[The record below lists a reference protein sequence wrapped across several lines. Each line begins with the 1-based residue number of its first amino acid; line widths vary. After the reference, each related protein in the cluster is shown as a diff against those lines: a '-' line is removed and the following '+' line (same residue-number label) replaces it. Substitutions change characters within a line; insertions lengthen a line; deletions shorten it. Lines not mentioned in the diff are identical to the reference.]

1 MRNKKLILLM
11 PLRSVL
17 FILVFVIVSSVTGK
31 QLSDISNIWSV
42 AASMIN
48 ILFIVTIVLISR
60 KNGGYLSLIN
70 YEKGK
75 TRPKQIFAMI
85 GIILLVGMA
94 GMYLAGF
101 ICYGIIPYKPYN
113 TQSHTFLAVINLIVL
128 PVSTA
133 LAEDS
138 LYLGCGVRQ
147 FENKYAAVIVPAL
160 FFALQHSFIPTLLD
174 IRYIIYRFI
183 SFLPL
188 TVILC
193 IHYRKHQNPL
203 PIMIGH
209 AVIDMA
215 TAGQI
220 LATSRQLLKDG
231 TGNSTYFPLSF
242 PVFFCRWIS
251 VKKTIVRF
259 LVLFLHFY
267 S

>member
-1 MRNKKLILLM
+1 MFMRNKKLILLM
-11 PLRSVL
+11 PFRSVL
-17 FILVFVIVSSVTGK
+17 FILVFITVSAVTGK
-31 QLSDISNIWSV
+31 NLSDISNIWSV
-42 AASMIN
+42 AASVIN
-48 ILFIVTIVLISR
+48 ILFVLSLVLITR
-60 KNGGYLSLIN
+60 KQGGYLKLIN

-75 TRPKQIFAMI
+75 TRPKQVFAMI

-94 GMYLAGF
+94 GMYLAGW
-101 ICYGIIPYKPYN
+101 ICYGVIPYAAPMMIAPVPVV
-113 TQSHTFLAVINLIVL
+113 LAVINLIVL

-147 FENKYAAVIVPAL
+147 FENKFAAIIVPAF
-160 FFALQHSFIPTLLD
+160 FFAVQHSFIPTLPD
-174 IRYIIYRFI
+174 VRYIVYRFI

-193 IHYRKHQNPL
+193 MHYHKHKNPL

-220 LATSRQLLKDG
+220 LATSVIPG
-231 TGNSTYFPLSF
+231 FYEMMLS
-242 PVFFCRWIS
+242 RS
-251 VKKTIVRF
+251 
-259 LVLFLHFY
+259 
-267 S
+267 

>member
-11 PLRSVL
+11 PLRSL
-17 FILVFVIVSSVTGK
+17 IFILVFITVSAVTGK
-31 QLSDISNIWSV
+31 DLSDISNIWSV
-42 AASMIN
+42 AASVIN
-48 ILFIVTIVLISR
+48 ILFVLSLVLITR
-60 KNGGYLSLIN
+60 KQGGYLKLIN

-75 TRPKQIFAMI
+75 TRPKQVFAMI

-94 GMYLAGF
+94 GMYLAGW
-101 ICYGIIPYKPYN
+101 ICYGVIPYAAPMMIAPIPPV
-113 TQSHTFLAVINLIVL
+113 LAVINLIVL

-147 FENKYAAVIVPAL
+147 FENKFAAIIVPAF
-160 FFALQHSFIPTLLD
+160 FFAVQHSFIPTLPD
-174 IRYIIYRFI
+174 VRYIIYRFI

-193 IHYRKHQNPL
+193 MHYHKHKNPL

-209 AVIDMA
+209 AVIDVA

-220 LATSRQLLKDG
+220 LATSVIPG
-231 TGNSTYFPLSF
+231 FYEMMLSQA
-242 PVFFCRWIS
+242 
-251 VKKTIVRF
+251 
-259 LVLFLHFY
+259 
-267 S
+267 

>member
-17 FILVFVIVSSVTGK
+17 FILVFITVSAVTGK
-31 QLSDISNIWSV
+31 NLSDISNIWSV
-42 AASMIN
+42 AASVIN
-48 ILFIVTIVLISR
+48 ILFVLSLVLIPR
-60 KNGGYLSLIN
+60 KQGGYLKLIN

-75 TRPKQIFAMI
+75 TRPKQVFAMI

-94 GMYLAGF
+94 GMYLAGW
-101 ICYGIIPYKPYN
+101 ICYGVIPYAAPMMIAPIPVA
-113 TQSHTFLAVINLIVL
+113 LAVINLIVL

-147 FENKYAAVIVPAL
+147 IENKFVAIIVPAF
-160 FFALQHSFIPTLLD
+160 FFAVQHSFIPTIPD
-174 IRYIIYRFI
+174 VRYIIYRFI

-193 IHYRKHQNPL
+193 MHYHKHKNPL

-209 AVIDMA
+209 AVIDVA

-220 LATSRQLLKDG
+220 LATSVIPG
-231 TGNSTYFPLSF
+231 FYEMMLSQ
-242 PVFFCRWIS
+242 S
-251 VKKTIVRF
+251 
-259 LVLFLHFY
+259 
-267 S
+267 

>member
-11 PLRSVL
+11 PLRSLV
-17 FILVFVIVSSVTGK
+17 FILVFITVSAVTGK
-31 QLSDISNIWSV
+31 DLSDISNIWSV
-42 AASMIN
+42 AASVIN
-48 ILFIVTIVLISR
+48 ILFVLSLVLITR
-60 KNGGYLSLIN
+60 KQGGYLKLIN

-75 TRPKQIFAMI
+75 TRPKQVFAMI

-94 GMYLAGF
+94 GMYLAGW
-101 ICYGIIPYKPYN
+101 ICYGVIPYAAPMMIAPIPVA
-113 TQSHTFLAVINLIVL
+113 LAVINLIAL

-147 FENKYAAVIVPAL
+147 FENKFAAIIVPAF
-160 FFALQHSFIPTLLD
+160 FFAVQHSFIPTLPD
-174 IRYIIYRFI
+174 VRYIIYRFI

-193 IHYRKHQNPL
+193 MHYHKHKNPL

-209 AVIDMA
+209 AVIDVA

-220 LATSRQLLKDG
+220 LATSVIPG
-231 TGNSTYFPLSF
+231 FYEMMLSQA
-242 PVFFCRWIS
+242 
-251 VKKTIVRF
+251 
-259 LVLFLHFY
+259 
-267 S
+267 

>member
-11 PLRSVL
+11 PLRSLL
-17 FILVFVIVSSVTGK
+17 FILIFVISATVTGK
-31 QLSDISNIWSV
+31 QLADISNIWSV
-42 AASMIN
+42 AASTIN
-48 ILFIVTIVLISR
+48 VVFVLALVLIT
-60 KNGGYLSLIN
+60 KNQGGYLTLIN

-75 TRPKQIFAMI
+75 TRTKQVFAMI
-85 GIILLVGMA
+85 GIILLVGMG
-94 GMYLAGF
+94 GMPLAGF
-101 ICYGIIPYKPYN
+101 ICYGVITPYAATMMIAPIPAV
-113 TQSHTFLAVINLIVL
+113 LAMINLVVL

-147 FENKYAAVIVPAL
+147 FENKYAAIIVPAF
-160 FFALQHSFIPTLLD
+160 FFAIQHSFIPTLFD
-174 IRYIIYRFI
+174 VRYIIYRFI
-183 SFLPL
+183 MFLPL

-209 AVIDMA
+209 AVIDVA

-220 LATSRQLLKDG
+220 LATSVIPG
-231 TGNSTYFPLSF
+231 FYEMMLSQ
-242 PVFFCRWIS
+242 S
-251 VKKTIVRF
+251 Q
-259 LVLFLHFY
+259 